1 MTGHSSVLPVRLLST
16 SSPKRKSNV
25 YNSTI
30 FKLFN
35 CTRNLKDSSVF
46 PFARLACYAVGR
58 LFLSI
63 KMIIHEETVMLET
76 PTGPMLTRIF
86 KPRCATAAGGGEA
99 AAAELK
105 FGGKSKSRLGFY

>member
-1 MTGHSSVLPVRLLST
+1 M
-16 SSPKRKSNV
+16 
-25 YNSTI
+25 
-30 FKLFN
+30 
-35 CTRNLKDSSVF
+35 VF